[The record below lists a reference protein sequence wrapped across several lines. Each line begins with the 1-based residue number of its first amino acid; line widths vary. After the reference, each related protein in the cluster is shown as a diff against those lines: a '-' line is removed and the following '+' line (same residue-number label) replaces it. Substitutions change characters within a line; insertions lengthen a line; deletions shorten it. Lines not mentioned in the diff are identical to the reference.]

1 MCVCVCRNYLDH
13 LTIMLC
19 THSTRI
25 IRTVTM
31 YSFYV
36 NITTGL
42 HYTAL
47 SLPLS
52 LSLSLPLSL
61 SHLGQLGSRV
71 FTMSNEVR
79 TADSLASDSAWRR
92 RRGSL
97 QYPRYHSI
105 PYTGYTRTQ
114 FHRSETTEI
123 NTSLS
128 QSVQSKNT
136 KKRTNQNSSCTY

>member
-1 MCVCVCRNYLDH
+1 
-13 LTIMLC
+13 
-19 THSTRI
+19 
-25 IRTVTM
+25 M

-47 SLPLS
+47 SLSLS
-52 LSLSLPLSL
+52 LSPSLSLPLSL

-71 FTMSNEVR
+71 YTAMSNEVR

-97 QYPRYHSI
+97 QYPRYHST